1 MGVKYL
7 SCGDTAFSVEFG
19 TAIEPALNARV
30 MGLHAA
36 IKTEAAAGRLPGLV
50 ETVPSFR
57 ALLVHYDPLRTSR
70 SELEP
75 AIDALV
81 RECRTATASGR
92 KWRIPCC
99 YDDDEFAPDLPDV
112 AARTGLDPER
122 VIVLH
127 TGAEFFVY
135 MIGFMPGFAFMGGL
149 PKALELPRRQQ
160 PRVSVPQG
168 SVAITLALTGIY
180 PWNSPGGWHLVGR
193 TPVLMFDT
201 RRPDPSLLAPGDTVY
216 FRRTGRGDY
225 DALAAEQAAGPLD
238 VAQFQLES
246 AP

>member
-1 MGVKYL
+1 VGVRYL

-19 TAIEPALNARV
+19 TAIDPALNARV

-36 IKTEAAAGRLPGLV
+36 IAAAVAAGGLPGVV

-57 ALLVHYDPLRTSR
+57 ALLVHYDPLRTGR
-70 SELEP
+70 AELEP

-81 RECRTATASGR
+81 REGRTATASGR
-92 KWRIPCC
+92 RWRLPCC
-99 YDDDEFAPDLPDV
+99 YDDPEFAPDLADV
-112 AARTGLDPER
+112 AARTGLDTQR
-122 VIVLH
+122 VIDLH
-127 TGAEFFVY
+127 AGAEFAVY
-135 MIGFMPGFAFMGGL
+135 MLGFMPGFAFMGGL

-168 SVAITLALTGIY
+168 SVAIALSLTGIY
-180 PWNSPGGWHLVGR
+180 PWASPGGWHLLGR

-201 RRPDPSLLAPGDTVY
+201 RRPEPSLLAPGDGVG
-216 FRRTGRGDY
+216 FRPIRRGEY
-225 DALAAEQAAGPLD
+225 DALATAQAAAPLD
-238 VAQFQLES
+238 VAQFHGDA